1 MISRILA
8 TVIFCQL
15 FIQSAF
21 AQTSSQDKIRLNQVG
36 FYSNGPKMAIVIS
49 TTAKTFSL
57 VDEASNESVFTAD
70 LTSPEVWP
78 YSNDTCS
85 KAVFT
90 KFSKAGNYH
99 IEVPGLGKSHS
110 FVISAHAAMEAA
122 KASLKMYYY
131 QRASIDL
138 PEKYAGKWHRV
149 AGHPDDKVLIH
160 PSAATATRPAGS
172 TITSPGGWYDAGDYN
187 KYIVNSGISTYT
199 LMSVY
204 ENFPSFFDTLK
215 TNIPENTN
223 KIPDI
228 LDEVLYNLRWMMT
241 MQDEDGGLYHKLT
254 NPNFDGYVMPDKA
267 IEPRYVVMKT
277 TAATLDFAATTAV
290 AYRIF
295 KKFNKVLPGLADS
308 CLSMSLKAWQW
319 AKANPDIK
327 YVQGKMNSSFNPDIV
342 TGAYDDNNLK
352 DEFQWA
358 AIELYIAT
366 TKYSFYTDM
375 NLQFTLNNNFGL
387 PNWQNVNTL
396 GLYSILANR
405 SNLESMEASEIDL
418 VKEKIIK
425 MADEYK
431 KSAGRSAYGVPMGV
445 TASDFNWGSNSCAGN
460 QGIVLLQAYSITGEK
475 AYLYAAMAALDYYL
489 GRNGTSYSFLTGF
502 GGKATQNPHY
512 RPAEADGIP
521 GALPGFIAGGPN
533 PGMEDAAN
541 CGGKYENKLP
551 ATAYI
556 DNVCSYASNEIAI
569 NWNAPFVYIAFAV
582 EALGGK

>member
-1 MISRILA
+1 MISKISA
-8 TVIFCQL
+8 TVFFFL
-15 FIQSAF
+15 LVIQGAF
-21 AQTSSQDKIRLNQVG
+21 AQNGSEDKIRLNQVG

-57 VDEASNESVFTAD
+57 VDEATKESVFTGE

-90 KFSKAGNYH
+90 KFTKAGKYH
-99 IEVPGLGKSHS
+99 ILVPGLGKSHS
-110 FVISAHAAMEAA
+110 FSISAHVGMDAA
-122 KASLKMYYY
+122 KASLRMYYY
-131 QRASIDL
+131 QRASTAL
-138 PEKYAGKWHRV
+138 PEKYAGIWNRP
-149 AGHPDDKVLIH
+149 AGHPDDKVIIH

-172 TITSPGGWYDAGDYN
+172 TIKSPGGWYDAGDYN

-204 ENFPSFFDTLK
+204 EQFPSFFDTLK
-215 TNIPENTN
+215 TNIPESGN

-228 LDEVLYNLRWMMT
+228 LDEVLYNLRWMLT

-267 IEPRYVVMKT
+267 TEPRYVIMKT
-277 TAATLDFAATTAV
+277 TAASLDFAATTAA

-295 KKFNKVLPGLADS
+295 KRFNKVLPGLADS
-308 CLSMSLKAWQW
+308 CLAASLKAWDW
-319 AKANPDIK
+319 AKKNPDIK
-327 YVQGKMNSSFNPDIV
+327 FVQGKMNSSFNPDIV

-358 AIELYIAT
+358 AIELYIST
-366 TKYSFYTDM
+366 GKYSFYTEM
-375 NLQFTLNNNFGL
+375 NLQFTLNNGFGL

-405 SNLESMEASEIDL
+405 SDLEAMDPAEIDA
-418 VKEKIIK
+418 VKDKIIK

-431 KSAGRSAYGVPMGV
+431 KSAHRSAYGVPMGV

-460 QGIVLLQAYSITGEK
+460 QGIVLLQAYSLTGEK
-475 AYLYAAMAALDYYL
+475 PYLYAAMAAMDYYL

-502 GGKATQNPHY
+502 GEKSTRNPHC
-512 RPAEADGIP
+512 RPSEGDGIADP
-521 GALPGFIAGGPN
+521 IPGFVAGGPN

-541 CGGKYENKLP
+541 CGGKYEYKLP
-551 ATAYI
+551 ATAYL

-569 NWNAPFVYIAFAV
+569 NWNAPFVYMAFAI

>member
-1 MISRILA
+1 MILRILA
-8 TVIFCQL
+8 TVFFCQL
-15 FIQSAF
+15 FIHGAF
-21 AQTSSQDKIRLNQVG
+21 AQVKSEDNIRLNQVG
-36 FYSNGPKMAIVIS
+36 FYTNGPKMAIVIS
-49 TTAKTFSL
+49 TIATKFSI
-57 VDEASNESVFTAD
+57 VDAVSNENVFTEE
-70 LTSPEVWP
+70 LTKPEVWP

-90 KFSKAGNYH
+90 KFTKAGKYY
-99 IEVPGLGKSHS
+99 ILVPGLGKSHPFS
-110 FVISAHAAMEAA
+110 ISAHVGMEAA

-131 QRASIDL
+131 QRASTAL
-138 PEKYAGKWHRV
+138 PEQYAGKWAR
-149 AGHPDDKVLIH
+149 ASGHPDDKVIVH

-172 TITSPGGWYDAGDYN
+172 TINSKGGWYDAGDYN

-204 ENFPSFFDTLK
+204 ENYPAFFDTLK
-215 TNIPENTN
+215 TNIPESGN
-223 KIPDI
+223 KVPDI
-228 LDEVLYNLRWMMT
+228 LDEVLYNLRWMFT

-254 NPNFDGYVMPDKA
+254 NPNFDGNVMPDKA
-267 IEPRYVVMKT
+267 NEPRYVIMKT
-277 TAATLDFAATTAV
+277 TAATLDFAAVTAQ
-290 AYRIF
+290 AYRVF
-295 KKFNKVLPGLADS
+295 KKFNKALPGLADS
-308 CLSMSLKAWQW
+308 CLAASLKAWGW
-319 AKANPDIK
+319 AKKNPDIK
-327 YVQGKMNSSFNPDIV
+327 FVQGKMNSSFNPDIV

-366 TKYSFYTDM
+366 SKYSFYTEM
-375 NLQFTLNNNFGL
+375 NLQFTLNNAFGL

-405 SNLESMEASEIDL
+405 SNLEGMDPAEIDA

-425 MADEYK
+425 MADEYR
-431 KSAGRSAYGVPMGV
+431 KSANRSAYGVPMGV

-460 QGIVLLQAYSITGEK
+460 QGIMLLQAYSLTGEK
-475 AYLYAAMAALDYYL
+475 TYFYAAMAAIDYYL
-489 GRNGTSYSFLTGF
+489 GRNGTSFSFLTGF
-502 GGKATQNPHY
+502 GGKATQNPHH
-512 RPAEADGIP
+512 RPSESDGIP
-521 GALPGFIAGGPN
+521 GAIPGFIAGGPN

-556 DNVCSYASNEIAI
+556 DNSCSYASNEIAI
-569 NWNAPFVYIAFAV
+569 NWNAPFLYIAFAV